1 MFTIINGIE
10 IDLHDYINDEKI
22 IADLEKDEQ
31 FINDISFGFEKE
43 FSMADEDVTGGEI
56 LNKVIEKELKR
67 RKEEKKIVKLNY
79 RGEDSWNRP
88 VYEVGNTG
96 TYVKDVDLGRSI
108 EPSLCWSSPKSD
120 PDGEPDYPFKAKEG
134 TEVIFMTP
142 KKQMEERENA
152 KFVIAKMIASNEY
165 KEGKSSVEWLDHAA
179 GIHDLKLT
187 KLLLQELKEKPLDLV
202 YDQLDGWKLASEKD
216 YYKVTYEVS
225 DGVHSSNI
233 VHAMNEEDIKNY
245 YGNEKKK
252 EVIDVSRVAKWE
264 VEVALKKGMPVIE
277 VATDKEK
284 QQAAAMEALKEWNLN
299 GDDRF
304 RYQMLSRLQMDCDY
318 YLGNGNHFA
327 GHLWADSEKE
337 QVEIMKHL
345 YNSFSDIDKP
355 EWISMEDIEGYEKDM
370 VSERSLDE
378 KIQNAEMKCE
388 EVNKDG
394 QKKEISNEIEI

>member
-1 MFTIINGIE
+1 
-10 IDLHDYINDEKI
+10 
-22 IADLEKDEQ
+22 
-31 FINDISFGFEKE
+31 
-43 FSMADEDVTGGEI
+43 MADEDVTGGEI
-56 LNKVIEKELKR
+56 LDKVIEKELKR
-67 RKEEKKIVKLNY
+67 RKEEEKMNNEKKIVKLNY

-96 TYVKDVDLGRSI
+96 TYVKDVELGHFE
-108 EPSLCWSSPKSD
+108 EPTLYWSSPKTD
-120 PDGEPDYPFKAKEG
+120 PEGEPDYPFKAKEG
-134 TEVIFMTP
+134 IEVIFMTP
-142 KKQMEERENA
+142 EKQMEERENA
-152 KFVIAKMIASNEY
+152 KFVIAKMMASHEY
-165 KEGKSSVEWLDHAA
+165 KEGKSSVEWLDLAS

-187 KLLLQELKEKPLDLV
+187 KLLLQELKENPLDLV
-202 YDQLDGWKLASEKD
+202 YDQLDGWKLASEKN
-216 YYKVTYEVS
+216 YYKVTYEVN

-264 VEVALKKGMPVIE
+264 VEVALKKDMPVIE

-327 GHLWADSEKE
+327 GHLWADGEKE

-355 EWISMEDIEGYEKDM
+355 EWISMEDIEGYEKEM
-370 VSERSLDE
+370 VKERSLDA
-378 KIQNAEMKCE
+378 KIQEAKSSRDENETKE
-388 EVNKDG
+388 ERKKD
-394 QKKEISNEIEI
+394 EFSR